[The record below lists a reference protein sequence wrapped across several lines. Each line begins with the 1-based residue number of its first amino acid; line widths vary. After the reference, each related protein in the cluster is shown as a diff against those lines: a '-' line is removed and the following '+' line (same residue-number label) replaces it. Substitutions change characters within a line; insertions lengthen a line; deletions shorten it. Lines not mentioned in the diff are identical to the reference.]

1 MKLGIHQRFQ
11 VCDGCNRSD
20 PKLPTVQEYTLKLN
34 GEEADIIRWAVQDLY
49 ANAVACRPADSIYSF
64 LSATPHYRGIKIETL
79 RNMELSLKSTV

>member
-1 MKLGIHQRFQ
+1 MKVGIYQRFQ

-20 PKLPTVQEYTLKLN
+20 PNLPTVQEYALKLN

-49 ANAVACRPADSIYSF
+49 ADAMGACHTDSIYSF
-64 LSATPHYRGIKIETL
+64 LSATHYRGIRLETL